1 MRDHDKVLLDSCG
14 TIMTVQRHV
23 EGDSS
28 ALQVAVACDL
38 PDASTGTASCE
49 YDGGGFID
57 ELEGWFSEEQN
68 VTALVTV
75 SVTYGVTALRVLNR
89 FGTPDEAVASTE
101 AVCSVSLLEVAD
113 AEAAPSDTEGIACE
127 VVLQSERHT
136 KGASTVTL
144 SVTDGLSGYAAAVP
158 VRVWFPEAVA
168 VELADTELNAIARA
182 WAEGCV
188 TARYQSSAVTA
199 AARFGGE
206 GLEAAASDM
215 DSWLDV
221 TCSVAFEVGDPA
233 VASVEGAL
241 VRGLAPGATTVYISG
256 LSSSVAESIAEV
268 RVSSDEVA
276 AHLDVALLTGLAWD
290 AVPAVVADEGGAG
303 EALEGAV
310 TLLQELTAEGRS
322 GPIFV
327 YAAYTDGATELISR
341 GGSGM
346 NVTVSVAAGFAHAL
360 VVEPASL
367 PNDAAAAY
375 SFRGAVPAEAESA
388 DGDLL
393 QTFWVEPCTSLE
405 IASGHGH
412 VTVQL
417 AAPVSATVI
426 AAVSKVA
433 HNADP
438 AAASP
443 VSLATASAL
452 VVTLKYED
460 GSERD
465 FTYDKRT
472 VLDVVTGTHAIRVA
486 VDADTGPYAE
496 AVADG
501 ARGVGTVRATFP
513 EYAAASGLVAYVE
526 VEVVAMEG
534 VSLSSSPHPAFT
546 GSHTVSETRL
556 GWILCSG
563 VFQRAALQLIA
574 TLSDGQTRDVTSEAD
589 FAVTPVAASI
599 AGSSVGL
606 SVVEGNIVVPSILG
620 TYSITGS
627 FSGAESA
634 ALEVIVEDTVVAA
647 SEVEH
652 ATEWSSGGALRGLP
666 GTSQPLVV
674 VMRFTDGTELTDAV
688 SGAQATWLPPSDLLA
703 FTSDAP
709 DRLEVSNS
717 GSVTLLANH
726 YDAVLLTATAVC
738 SDPAL
743 VDAAHPL
750 PSSGDAVFCNLVASA
765 GDVDL
770 GAEDGVQFAPAAIGM
785 RLEVPVRL
793 QAQGTLNVF
802 AVTVTANPAHLAAV
816 ECRVGTD
823 WAAYSFTCTL
833 NDPPGEVLLA
843 GVELESPVS
852 GLAHLGTVTF
862 EVLGG
867 FVTTPIGGVVHAL
880 GTSTTHENTA
890 YPLVAGD
897 GSLLLQLETRRR
909 GLLSLATTLSKETA
923 YLVDCYQRR
932 EVLAS
937 EDAASLQLVIT
948 AGILEDGA
956 IYRFTLHAE
965 DATGTGTT
973 SLEVEVNRAPRGGWL
988 RVTPLEGDA
997 LTTVFTMNSSEW
1009 DDEDLPLEMQYS
1021 YRIASENSTALV
1033 QLSSYAPKEVVQLA
1047 LPEGGLVEYNSVVEV
1062 WVKVMDRLGAVGEP
1076 MHANVTVISPVFGSE
1091 DETLV
1096 FVDDTLV
1103 EGERLLSN
1111 GDTDAALSTVV
1122 GSAALLG
1129 TDTENA
1135 AAEDDTNTATRLRRG
1150 RRHRHLLQAANIPPA
1165 PPGSPRGTQAN
1176 STPFASSSQ
1185 SDSAFGWGA
1194 GGEGN
1199 TSAGLSQAYGNLL
1212 ANVSTVGN
1220 VSALREGLL
1229 SRMAKRWEQ
1238 RETML
1243 SLVQSAHGLLASNAH
1258 VAERIA
1264 ALAAKVVHC
1273 PPWEQ
1278 SGPAVHRALEVLDDV
1293 VNAALP
1299 LPNGDPSLAP
1309 MTSGTADSTFA
1320 ALSNISATV
1329 SVMQDGAAELLHGVA
1344 ERVGRGI
1351 VSTLAPGE
1359 QPSLVT
1365 ARFLQLRVQ
1374 RDSLVEIGGS
1384 SRRLFDAELA
1394 TGGHRGAALAL
1405 PISLEAELRA
1415 NETWEIY
1422 LAGTPTGL
1430 EYAWELTVSKG
1441 ARSSTASTTL
1451 VVREGAPP
1459 VPTIAPLEGKVN
1471 ACDKLLLSAE
1481 VRTQCNDTASMQLQW
1496 AVEPV
1501 SGSTYSLSLADS
1513 EEAGDPV
1520 LGDVNADGVF
1530 DGFDLLD
1537 AKRWV
1542 AGVKGFTMAE
1552 VATLTEHQR
1561 RQLDPTL
1568 DFLTAPGV
1576 TSNCPTEWTAGTP
1589 CPSPKDTQ
1597 FLQYVFANFQRFVG
1611 LEDQSELAALITL
1624 PDTLNGELTA
1634 AVSVFDR
1641 QGTPAGP
1648 NATKVLF
1655 ELTLAGLNLELQ
1667 VSVGNIVG
1675 TTDDGLLVAAV
1686 YNVSNGVFQ
1695 LRASGPEANNGSF
1708 VPQEDV
1714 EVVLVVRTYDSFVCG
1729 ACPTGYTGNGT
1740 ACEDVDEC
1748 ADSEQGGATGHGVCE

>member
-1 MRDHDKVLLDSCG
+1 MIYDSVMHCPCLQVLLDSCG

-75 SVTYGVTALRVLNR
+75 SVTYGGAEIATSDTHHVILAQQVAHGPRMEAGLLMTLPLSPRFAGDMITCQVTAHTGGFAMSAVGFTMYYDTTALQYAGFEGAAAFLTPTLSDHTEGRLGVLFSGLAAGVDASTVTGDDVALATVSLHVRDDAVDGLYSTAVSAVVIEMVSMEMVTIPGTVDVPAEIRDERAADVEGDARYKGQLTLESPRVVGLYAYLGRAELFNTAPLDGADVRTTVTALRVLNR

-932 EVLAS
+932 EVS
-937 EDAASLQLVIT
+937 
-948 AGILEDGA
+948 
-956 IYRFTLHAE
+956 
-965 DATGTGTT
+965 
-973 SLEVEVNRAPRGGWL
+973 
-988 RVTPLEGDA
+988 
-997 LTTVFTMNSSEW
+997 
-1009 DDEDLPLEMQYS
+1009 
-1021 YRIASENSTALV
+1021 RI
-1033 QLSSYAPKEVVQLA
+1033 
-1047 LPEGGLVEYNSVVEV
+1047 
-1062 WVKVMDRLGAVGEP
+1062 
-1076 MHANVTVISPVFGSE
+1076 
-1091 DETLV
+1091 
-1096 FVDDTLV
+1096 
-1103 EGERLLSN
+1103 
-1111 GDTDAALSTVV
+1111 
-1122 GSAALLG
+1122 
-1129 TDTENA
+1129 
-1135 AAEDDTNTATRLRRG
+1135 
-1150 RRHRHLLQAANIPPA
+1150 RHQHSR
-1165 PPGSPRGTQAN
+1165 
-1176 STPFASSSQ
+1176 
-1185 SDSAFGWGA
+1185 
-1194 GGEGN
+1194 
-1199 TSAGLSQAYGNLL
+1199 
-1212 ANVSTVGN
+1212 
-1220 VSALREGLL
+1220 ALR
-1229 SRMAKRWEQ
+1229 Q
-1238 RETML
+1238 
-1243 SLVQSAHGLLASNAH
+1243 
-1258 VAERIA
+1258 
-1264 ALAAKVVHC
+1264 
-1273 PPWEQ
+1273 
-1278 SGPAVHRALEVLDDV
+1278 
-1293 VNAALP
+1293 
-1299 LPNGDPSLAP
+1299 
-1309 MTSGTADSTFA
+1309 
-1320 ALSNISATV
+1320 
-1329 SVMQDGAAELLHGVA
+1329 
-1344 ERVGRGI
+1344 
-1351 VSTLAPGE
+1351 
-1359 QPSLVT
+1359 
-1365 ARFLQLRVQ
+1365 
-1374 RDSLVEIGGS
+1374 
-1384 SRRLFDAELA
+1384 
-1394 TGGHRGAALAL
+1394 
-1405 PISLEAELRA
+1405 
-1415 NETWEIY
+1415 
-1422 LAGTPTGL
+1422 
-1430 EYAWELTVSKG
+1430 
-1441 ARSSTASTTL
+1441 
-1451 VVREGAPP
+1451 
-1459 VPTIAPLEGKVN
+1459 
-1471 ACDKLLLSAE
+1471 
-1481 VRTQCNDTASMQLQW
+1481 
-1496 AVEPV
+1496 
-1501 SGSTYSLSLADS
+1501 
-1513 EEAGDPV
+1513 EAGDPV

-1714 EVVLVVRTYDSFVCG
+1714 EVVLVVRTYDSF
-1729 ACPTGYTGNGT
+1729 
-1740 ACEDVDEC
+1740 
-1748 ADSEQGGATGHGVCE
+1748 GATSAERAFAFAGSSVVGTPFTPLTTVDIGDEAAWASTPSPVAMHATDTPLPPPPAPLHHQSQSHQPSLPAANADIIPYHHPQST